1 MATLIDIL
9 KQFNPKLGLI
19 KSAFLSMV
27 ENFYLY
33 KITNLEKISG
43 KQKPTQKTF
52 KLKKLFRKN
61 LSNSNSCINKTK
73 QKNNSKNQRKHPQE
87 SNQGNQAHLVVFYGF
102 RNKIQADKN
111 LRKITHNKDLRI

>member
-9 KQFNPKLGLI
+9 KQFNPKGGLI

-73 QKNNSKNQRKHPQE
+73 QKT
-87 SNQGNQAHLVVFYGF
+87 
-102 RNKIQADKN
+102 I
-111 LRKITHNKDLRI
+111 LRIKENIHKKVIKETKLTLLFSMVLETKFKPIRILERLLTTRI